1 MLTKLNI
8 SKIAPFRESV
18 DFRRLSIRCWI
29 CSHLSL
35 IQVLQTQDTTTE
47 LSGQFDRI
55 RYINNISHFSQF
67 LPTPLSIL
75 RKAKDASESS
85 KNVFLLRFSRIK
97 HFRDTILLKFFLLTI
112 SPKLAN
118 FELGEY
124 FHSPKST
131 VDAKYINSSF
141 FVEIHALTAQ
151 LSLFQ
156 SNFWLSK

>member
-1 MLTKLNI
+1 MLNLFTLKSNSSSSNTGHNHRTVWSVRQNQI
-8 SKIAPFRESV
+8 YQQYFTFFKIPS
-18 DFRRLSIRCWI
+18 
-29 CSHLSL
+29 
-35 IQVLQTQDTTTE
+35 
-47 LSGQFDRI
+47 
-55 RYINNISHFSQF
+55 Y
-67 LPTPLSIL
+67 PPSIL

-156 SNFWLSK
+156 SNF